1 MNNYLLRIVHL
12 ILFVLASLIL
22 WLVRVSALS
31 KARCKGSIVDLK
43 RLYESVA
50 SSRLP
55 LQPHLVQGGNQRLAA
70 NRFKSALARLMSVLV
85 ESEI

>member
-1 MNNYLLRIVHL
+1 M
-12 ILFVLASLIL
+12 
-22 WLVRVSALS
+22 
-31 KARCKGSIVDLK
+31 VDLK

-55 LQPHLVQGGNQRLAA
+55 LQPHLEQGGNQRLAA
-70 NRFKSALARLMSVLV
+70 NRFKSALARLMFVLV